1 MAVDYNTAIIEEFR
15 ANNGKVGGRF
25 QNSRLVLVNT
35 IGAKTGQVRTIPLAY
50 IKEDDKV
57 YIVGSAGGSDKHPAW
72 YHNLLANPE
81 ITYELGGAPVLARA
95 RLLEGDE
102 RAGAWTRIVAALPFF
117 GDYATNVTREI
128 PVFVLE
134 PR

>member
-1 MAVDYNTAIIEEFR
+1 MAVDYNTAVIEEFR
-15 ANNGKVGGRF
+15 ANNGRLGGRF
-25 QNSRLVLVNT
+25 ENSRLVPVNT
-35 IGAKTGQVRTIPLAY
+35 IGAKSGQVRTIPLAY
-50 IKEDDKV
+50 LKEDDKV

-102 RAGAWTRIVAALPFF
+102 RASAWTRIVAALPFF
-117 GDYATNVTREI
+117 GDYATKVTREI

>member
-15 ANNGKVGGRF
+15 ASNGKLSG
-25 QNSRLVLVNT
+25 QLENSRLVLVNT
-35 IGAKTGQVRTIPLAY
+35 TGAKSGKVHTVPLAY
-50 IKEDDKV
+50 LKEGDRIF
-57 YIVGSAGGSDKHPAW
+57 IVGSAGGSDRHPAW
-72 YHNLLANPE
+72 YYNLLANPE
-81 ITYELGGAPVLARA
+81 VSYELGGVPVPARA

-102 RAGAWTRIVAALPFF
+102 RMDAWTRIVAALPFF
-117 GDYATNVTREI
+117 GDYAEKVSREI

>member
-15 ANNGKVGGRF
+15 ANNGKLSG
-25 QNSRLVLVNT
+25 QLEDSRLVLVNT
-35 IGAKTGQVRTIPLAY
+35 TGAKSGKVHTVPLAY
-50 IKEDDKV
+50 LKEGNRV
-57 YIVGSAGGSDKHPAW
+57 FIVGSAGGSDRHPAW
-72 YHNLLANPE
+72 YYNLLANPDVS
-81 ITYELGGAPVLARA
+81 YELGGAPVPARA

-102 RAGAWTRIVAALPFF
+102 RADAWTRIVAALPFF
-117 GDYATNVTREI
+117 GDYAGKVSREI